1 MMHLIPWQYRTPA
14 GFMLQGVRS
23 APTGKPLLHL
33 LHGNGFCS
41 LMYWPM
47 LKPLLQHVDL
57 FLSDAQGHGESEHGG
72 TFVGWNQSAE
82 LARLAL
88 NAHVKEYG
96 SVPVYGLG
104 HSFGGVLTALL
115 HSESHSPFDGVL
127 LLDPVLFTP
136 LMLRSMQ
143 LLQWCGL
150 YRHNPLARRAVK
162 RRRQFDDEQTA
173 FAYFHGRGLF
183 KGWHDEALR
192 AYIQHALVETSNGLT
207 LRCAPEREA
216 EIFASFPK
224 QLWSSLQRTKPNI
237 QLIYGANSYSFVR
250 KSALLFQQHCPH
262 LQLLEVNGGHCFMQ
276 EDPGLSAEL
285 VLQWLQQQPR
295 FS

>member
-1 MMHLIPWQYRTPA
+1 MDLIPWQYRTAA
-14 GFMLQGVRS
+14 GFTLQGMRS

-41 LMYWPM
+41 LMYLPM

-57 FLSDAQGHGESEHGG
+57 FLSDAQGHGQSEHGG
-72 TFVGWNQSAE
+72 CFVGWDQSAE

-88 NAHVKEYG
+88 TAHVEEYG
-96 SVPVYGLG
+96 TVPVYGVG

-115 HSESHSPFDGVL
+115 HSEPNSPFDGVL

-136 LMLRSMQ
+136 AMLHSMR
-143 LLQWCGL
+143 LLQWFGL

-162 RRRQFDDEQTA
+162 RRRHFDNTQAA

-183 KGWHDEALR
+183 KGWHDEALQ
-192 AYIQHALVETSNGLT
+192 AYVQHALVETSNGLT
-207 LRCAPEREA
+207 LRCSPEREA

-224 QLWSSLQRTKPNI
+224 QLWPSLRRVNQNI
-237 QLIYGANSYSFVR
+237 QLIYGTNSYPFVR
-250 KSALLFQQHCPH
+250 KSAVMFQHQCPH
-262 LQLLEVNGGHCFMQ
+262 LQILQVNGGHCFMQ
-276 EDPGLSAEL
+276 EDPEHSASL